1 MARPRILLV
10 SGTVETARGLSDM
23 LAADGDDVDVST
35 DGAEAFQR
43 MWDNDYDVIVSELGV
58 PGVDGRD
65 LYMALQ
71 NTWPELTRRMVF
83 VSAAP
88 TEAHIDF
95 ATRTGLTLLRVPADA
110 DELHDA
116 LRALPGPDQFV

>member
-1 MARPRILLV
+1 M

-71 NTWPELTRRMVF
+71 NTWPELKQ
-83 VSAAP
+83 
-88 TEAHIDF
+88 
-95 ATRTGLTLLRVPADA
+95 
-110 DELHDA
+110 DA
-116 LRALPGPDQFV
+116 LRFAEASRSTM